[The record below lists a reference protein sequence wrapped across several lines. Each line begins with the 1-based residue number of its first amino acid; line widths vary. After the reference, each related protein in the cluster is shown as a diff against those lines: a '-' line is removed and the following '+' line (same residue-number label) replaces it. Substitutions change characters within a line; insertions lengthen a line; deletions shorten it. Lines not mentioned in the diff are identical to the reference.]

1 MEQLDKQLLV
11 VFAIECGLY
20 VATYDNQSASA
31 NEIDNLRALEIEE
44 LVDIFE
50 KWVED
55 FKKSDITDIY
65 KFFNMKIEELK

>member
-1 MEQLDKQLLV
+1 MEKLDKQLLV
-11 VFAIECGLY
+11 VFAIEWGSY
-20 VATYDNQSASA
+20 VATYDGQSTSA
-31 NEIDNLRALEIEE
+31 NEIDTLRTLEIEE

-55 FKKSDITDIY
+55 FKKSDITDVY

>member
-1 MEQLDKQLLV
+1 MEKLDKQLLV
-11 VFAIECGLY
+11 VFAIEWGSY
-20 VATYDNQSASA
+20 VASA
-31 NEIDNLRALEIEE
+31 NEIDTLRTLEIEE

-55 FKKSDITDIY
+55 FKKSDITDVY